1 MAADLFESF
10 AQAPVPPPPVE
21 LDSLV
26 HVRLNKRLLVG
37 QLLDLALRAMPGTM
51 LQFSQALLG
60 LVTFTL
66 CGKYGE
72 GGRSEK
78 QV

>member
-1 MAADLFESF
+1 MASNLFESL
-10 AQAPVPPPPVE
+10 AQAPVPPPPAE

-26 HVRLNKRLLVG
+26 HTRLNKRLLIG
-37 QLLDLALRAMPGTM
+37 QLLDLGMRGLPGAM

-66 CGKYGE
+66 SGSYGSRE
-72 GGRSEK
+72 GEEK
-78 QV
+78 

>member
-1 MAADLFESF
+1 MVTDIFESF
-10 AQAPVPPPPVE
+10 AQTPVPPAPIE

-26 HVRLNKRLLVG
+26 HVRLNRRLLIG
-37 QLLDLALRAMPGTM
+37 HALDFALRAMPCAM

-66 CGKYGE
+66 S
-72 GGRSEK
+72 GGYQQSERAEE
-78 QV
+78 